1 MIKNKKNKKQ
11 KTTMSAYDPV
21 LMGIAQQHQG
31 IDALLETFF
40 AFLRRKT
47 DFYTGPGADKAREA
61 VLKGWRNI
69 FFWNFFFSSFLIGL
83 CCFEN
88 NNNNRIAFEK
98 QQKIVQNEQREKAEK
113 LAKLEEKKAA
123 EKNKNRIT

>member
-1 MIKNKKNKKQ
+1 
-11 KTTMSAYDPV
+11 MSAYDPV

-61 VLKGWRNI
+61 VLKG
-69 FFWNFFFSSFLIGL
+69 
-83 CCFEN
+83 
-88 NNNNRIAFEK
+88 
-98 QQKIVQNEQREKAEK
+98 
-113 LAKLEEKKAA
+113 
-123 EKNKNRIT
+123 